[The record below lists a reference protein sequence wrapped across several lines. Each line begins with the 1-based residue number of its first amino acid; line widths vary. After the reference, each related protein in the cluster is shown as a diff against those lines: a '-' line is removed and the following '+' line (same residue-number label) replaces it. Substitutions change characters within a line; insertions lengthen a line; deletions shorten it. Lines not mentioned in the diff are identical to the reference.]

1 MPMHA
6 AHRFIRSL
14 TAILLGLLCLSI
26 LATLGSRAYALSD
39 ADQEAVK
46 RMMEDLEHVE
56 IPEPPPEPEDP
67 AKGPTFPIQ
76 AFIVMGNTLFSE
88 QRLAEVLAPHGG
100 PRKTA
105 EDVEAARTALE
116 AFYHEQ
122 GYPTVMVSVPA
133 QTVENGMVTLEVV
146 EMTVANVKVKGNR
159 YYRSDLVRKRVPSL
173 ETGEIIWVPRLQEEL
188 TRANSGPNMKITPSM
203 TPGEEPG
210 TVDVEL
216 AVEDHFPLHGS
227 LQLSNRKSPDTTDLR
242 LNALIRYDNLW
253 QLEHSASLQYQT
265 SPLDFDEVEVIAASY
280 VMPAPWKDTHSL
292 ALYSLWTDSNSA
304 FGTGF
309 KTFGKGWLLGAR
321 YVMPLPAY
329 RKYNHSVTL
338 GLDYKD
344 FEDTL
349 DFGSE
354 SNVLDKTPVQYLPAS
369 LAYSASIADAWGFT
383 QFSGGLN
390 AAFRGVVSQSYE
402 FENKRFKAHSNY
414 IYATAGLERVQ
425 KLPADW
431 SLYLKTDGQVA
442 DQPLISNE
450 QYAAGG
456 MESVRG
462 YLESEALGDDAF
474 HVTVELNA
482 PDLFKTSRLG
492 QKVRGAPYA
501 FYDMAFLRIQRELP
515 AQDDDINLAGTGL
528 GIRGSVTRF
537 FVYDVCWGIAL
548 AETERTEVGKNRVYF
563 DVKYQF

>member
-1 MPMHA
+1 MPINDPC
-6 AHRFIRSL
+6 IRL
-14 TAILLGLLCLSI
+14 LPAIRRALLCLLI
-26 LATLGSRAYALSD
+26 LVSPCGTAHALSA

-46 RMMEDLEHVE
+46 RMMEDWDHVQ

-67 AKGPTFPIQ
+67 SRGPTFPIQ
-76 AFIVMGNTLFSE
+76 AFIVRGNTLFSE
-88 QRLAEVLAPHGG
+88 QRLAEVLAPYGG

-116 AFYHEQ
+116 AFYHER

-146 EMTVANVKVKGNR
+146 EMTIGSVKVKGNR
-159 YYRSDLVRKRVPSL
+159 YYRSHLVRKRVPSL

-188 TRANSGPNMKITPSM
+188 TRANGTPNMKITPSM
-203 TPGEEPG
+203 APGEEPG

-216 AVEDHFPLHGS
+216 AVEDRFPLHGS
-227 LQLSNRKSPDTTDLR
+227 LQLSNRKSPNTTDLR

-265 SPLDFDEVEVIAASY
+265 SPMDLNEVEVIAASY
-280 VMPAPWKDTHSL
+280 VMPTPWKESHSL
-292 ALYSLWTDSNSA
+292 AFYSLWTDSNSA
-304 FGTGF
+304 FGEGF

-329 RKYNHSVTL
+329 KKYNHSVTL

-349 DFGSE
+349 DFGSQ

-369 LAYSASIADAWGFT
+369 LAYSASIADSWGFT
-383 QFSGGLN
+383 QFSGGIN

-402 FENKRFKAHSNY
+402 FEEKRFKAHSNY
-414 IYATAGLERVQ
+414 LYATAGIERVQ
-425 KLPADW
+425 NLPKEW
-431 SLYLKTDGQVA
+431 SLYLKADGQVS

-462 YLESEALGDDAF
+462 YLESEVLGDDAF
-474 HVTVELNA
+474 HMTVELNA
-482 PDLFKTSRLG
+482 PDIFKVFQLG
-492 QKVRGAPYA
+492 DKVRGTPYA
-501 FYDMAFLRIQRELP
+501 FYDHAFLRIQRELP
-515 AQDDDINLAGTGL
+515 AQDDDFHLAGTGL
-528 GIRGSVTRF
+528 GIRGGFTRF
-537 FVYDVCWGIAL
+537 FTYDVCWGIAL
-548 AETERTEVGKNRVYF
+548 SDTERTQSGKNRVYF
-563 DVKYQF
+563 DMKYQF